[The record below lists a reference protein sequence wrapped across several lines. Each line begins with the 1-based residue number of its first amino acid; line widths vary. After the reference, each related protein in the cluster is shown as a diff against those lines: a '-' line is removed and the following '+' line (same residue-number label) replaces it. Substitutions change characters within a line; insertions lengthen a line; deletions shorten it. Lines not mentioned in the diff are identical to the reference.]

1 MVQTSVAASIA
12 RARAGLVGD
21 NSPSYVS
28 SFANGESA
36 SIPYGIA
43 LMQGTAAD
51 EAELPDNAG
60 AKFLGISAFSHAL
73 EQAARQGPAVI
84 GVDDEFNCL
93 RFGTVNVVVENA
105 VAKGGKVYARITS
118 DGGSNTQLGSIRGD
132 DDGGRAVCLPGC
144 EFLSSAGAG
153 GFALVFVDLL
163 GEADGERV
171 VIGDDHGE
179 LTADTTVLKFV
190 VPAGRTFVLDGAS
203 YNNATGLAQDA
214 ANYFD
219 IKVARGSTVMANWST
234 ETGEEGTIAAATT
247 VNLTL
252 GTIAN
257 RTAAAGTVISAFY
270 DETGTATLP
279 AGVLSFTGKLI

>member
-21 NSPSYVS
+21 NFPSYSS

-36 SIPYGIA
+36 AIPYGIA
-43 LMQGTAAD
+43 LAQGAAVD
-51 EAELPDNAG
+51 EAELPGNAG
-60 AKFLGISAFSHAL
+60 AKFVGISAFSHAL

-105 VAKGGKVYARITS
+105 VTKGGKVYARITS
-118 DGGSNTQLGSIRGD
+118 DGGDNTQLGSIRGD
-132 DDGGRAVCLPGC
+132 DDAGRAVCLPGC
-144 EFLSSAGAG
+144 EFLSSAGAA

-171 VIGDDHGE
+171 TIGDAHAQ
-179 LTADTTVLKFV
+179 LTDDATVLKFI
-190 VPAGRTFVLDGAS
+190 VPAGRTFVLDGAN
-203 YNNATGLAQDA
+203 YNNATGLA
-214 ANYFD
+214 ANATNFFD
-219 IKVARGSTVMANWST
+219 IKVQRGSTVMANWST

-247 VNLTL
+247 VNLAL

-257 RTAAAGTVISAFY
+257 RTAPAGAVVAVMY
-270 DETGTATLP
+270 DEGGAATLP